1 MREGKTVFGGIK
13 MQEAKWTMPR
23 KNTGALARVTV
34 GIILFVLLIGLWACL
49 WVPPS
54 IF

>member
-1 MREGKTVFGGIK
+1 
-13 MQEAKWTMPR
+13 MQEAKWAMRR
-23 KNTGALARVTV
+23 KSTAGLTRATV
-34 GIILFVLLIGLWACL
+34 GIILLVLLIGLWACL

>member
-1 MREGKTVFGGIK
+1 MR
-13 MQEAKWTMPR
+13 EAKWTIQG
-23 KNTGALARVTV
+23 KNTGRLAQAVI
-34 GIILFVLLIGLWACL
+34 GIVLFVLLIGLWACL

>member
-1 MREGKTVFGGIK
+1 
-13 MQEAKWTMPR
+13 MQEVKWTIQ
-23 KNTGALARVTV
+23 KENAGGLTRVTI
-34 GIILFVLLIGLWACL
+34 GIILLVLLIGLWACL

>member
-1 MREGKTVFGGIK
+1 
-13 MQEAKWTMPR
+13 MQESKQATIR
-23 KNTGALARVTV
+23 RNTGQLTRVTV
-34 GIILFVLLIGLWACL
+34 GIVLLVLLLGLWACL

>member
-1 MREGKTVFGGIK
+1 
-13 MQEAKWTMPR
+13 MQKAKWAMQGKSTKR
-23 KNTGALARVTV
+23 LVQAAI
-34 GIILFVLLIGLWACL
+34 GIILLVLLIGLWACL

>member
-1 MREGKTVFGGIK
+1 
-13 MQEAKWTMPR
+13 MQEAKWAIRR
-23 KNTGALARVTV
+23 KNGGGLTRVTV

>member
-1 MREGKTVFGGIK
+1 
-13 MQEAKWTMPR
+13 MQEAKWTMQEE
-23 KNTGALARVTV
+23 NTGGLAQVAV
-34 GIILFVLLIGLWACL
+34 GIILLVLLIGLWACL